1 MPNALQWIGMV
12 ALGTFL
18 GVGVGVGAHLALPA
32 SPVVHGIYIGG
43 RRVPDHTGAAG
54 WLADRRGW
62 VADRRVIL
70 RDHDRGTERLH
81 SYTFEELGIEVD
93 VAATVN
99 AAALVGH
106 EGSLLRRVKEA
117 ARAQRGE
124 IDVPLVFHLIEP
136 KTTTVLEGLAHELET
151 PAVDAKIDLPHR
163 SKIPDVAGRTL
174 DIGATLAGLR
184 AISFEDGEVVELV
197 TAPVRAKVTV
207 EDLTQVN
214 IEKVVSS
221 FETTFHTWGTGAGRA
236 VNITTAAKYID
247 GTVIVPGQV
256 FSFNEHVGARSL
268 ERGFTYAPEIQG
280 DELTTGVGGGTCQAS
295 TTLFVAALYGALEI
309 VERRSHSRPS
319 SYTKLGLDAT
329 VAYPSTDLKI
339 KNTLPFPVMIHAWL
353 PRPDAVRV
361 ELLGGDPI
369 ADVTYSYGIGSS
381 EDFMRRITVKP
392 NLPPG
397 KRILRQKGGRGYAV
411 TGLVTIKYR
420 SDGHTEE
427 RTFFSGYRPT
437 PEVFWIGP
445 GYDESELPPLPEHAR
460 GVEGRMSSTEP
471 FSTM

>member
-1 MPNALQWIGMV
+1 MANALQWIGIL
-12 ALGTFL
+12 ALGTCL
-18 GVGVGVGAHLALPA
+18 GVGVGIGAHLALPA

-43 RRVPDHTGAAG
+43 RRVPERTGAAG
-54 WLADRRGW
+54 WLADRRSW
-62 VADRRVIL
+62 VAERRVIL
-70 RDHDRGTERLH
+70 RDHDRGTERL
-81 SYTFEELGIEVD
+81 YPFTFDELGLEVD

-99 AAALVGH
+99 AAAEVGH
-106 EGSLLRRVKEA
+106 RGSFLLRMKEA
-117 ARAQRGE
+117 QAARRGT
-124 IDVPLVFHLIEP
+124 IDIPLVFHIVEP
-136 KTTTVLEGLAHELET
+136 KTTEVLEGLARDLET
-151 PAVDAKIDLPHR
+151 KAVDARIDLPHR
-163 SKIPDVAGRTL
+163 SKIPDVVGRKL
-174 DIGATLAGLR
+174 DVAATLAGLR
-184 AISFEDGEVVELV
+184 ASSFEDGEVIDLV
-197 TAPVRAKVTV
+197 TSPVRARVTV

-214 IEKVVSS
+214 VEKVVSA

-236 VNITTAAKYID
+236 VNIANAAKYID
-247 GTVIVPGQV
+247 GTVIVPDQI
-256 FSFNEHVGARSL
+256 FSFNEHVGARTL
-268 ERGFTYAPEIQG
+268 DRGFTFAPEIQG

-295 TTLFVAALYGALEI
+295 TTLFAAALYGALEI

-329 VAYPSTDLKI
+329 VAFPSTDLKI

-392 NLPPG
+392 GLPAG

-411 TGLVTIKYR
+411 TGLVKIKYR
-420 SDGHTEE
+420 GDGHTEE

-460 GVEGRMSSTEP
+460 GVEGRMSSAEP
-471 FSTM
+471 ISTM